1 MYTTAS
7 DDEKKKAEEKF
18 KEINHAYEVCP
29 TPKSAKFT
37 TLTARKIRN
46 LRSRAAPAVSGAARA
61 WTVWTSTLAIFF
73 KFLRGRR
80 QSVRLVPRQKIDAS
94 RAGRR
99 YPLKPY
105 AHV

>member
-7 DDEKKKAEEKF
+7 DDEKKKPKKNLRKSTTLTRF
-18 KEINHAYEVCP
+18 CP

-61 WTVWTSTLAIFF
+61 WTVWTSTLATFF
-73 KFLRGRR
+73 QVSSGAAA
-80 QSVRLVPRQKIDAS
+80 VRSAHPAAKIDAS